1 MIPRFI
7 VFIIILGSLS
17 SCHHSPRKHYFIL
30 SSSPGVHSESGENI
44 KQVIGIGP
52 VEIAEFIDRLPI
64 VYRRADNTLLVSEN
78 DYWAEPLDKGIAR
91 VLAANLVGR
100 NSSRSFAHF
109 PWRSDNRPQYSLRL
123 QVHSLE
129 CGDLTASIDATWELI
144 DNKSKASL
152 QRRHFIRSLPAQ
164 PNPQTLA
171 RTYSQLLA
179 ELALEMDQA
188 LNTLPPIE

>member
-1 MIPRFI
+1 M
-7 VFIIILGSLS
+7 
-17 SCHHSPRKHYFIL
+17 
-30 SSSPGVHSESGENI
+30 
-44 KQVIGIGP
+44 GP

-91 VLAANLVGR
+91 VLAANLVAR

-109 PWRSDNRPQYSLRL
+109 PWRSDSKPPYSLRL
-123 QVHSLE
+123 QVHNLE
-129 CGDLTASIDATWELI
+129 CGDRAASIDATWELI
-144 DNKSKASL
+144 DNRSKASL
-152 QRRHFIRSLPAQ
+152 QRRHFVRSLPAQ

-171 RTYSQLLA
+171 QTYSQLLV

-188 LNTLPPIE
+188 LNTLPPTE